1 MKRLLAML
9 LAALM
14 LLSGLSALAEDG
26 TFYEEMGFALDID
39 DIQAKT
45 QNCVAL
51 QRTGVVLHEPFA
63 AMMILVYYALPEA
76 TVKDIEAEIAKATD
90 DAERAVMSHTL
101 QVMGAGVGAIIVT
114 NAESLADI
122 GITWPLPEGYG
133 VTEFG
138 AAGDYRW
145 YYISEP
151 VDDLLDSIDETAEA
165 GNLEIDPEATKQA
178 ALADTEMIG
187 AEMLKKLET
196 VGLTEPV
203 DNDTG
208 HMGEVLSFK
217 TTDLDGNPVSSE
229 DLFRNNKITMVNL
242 WGTWCINCMNEMA
255 DLAALHTRLQE
266 KGCGIVGVEYE
277 GEPIEG
283 EMADEARR
291 VMAQYGTNYPNVV
304 IPEDNPIFNE
314 VTGYPT
320 SFFVDSAGRI
330 LTYPIAGA
338 AVELYEPTIDKLL
351 AGEAVSDAGEA
362 AEAAPEA
369 DVAANDSGAYRVIV
383 RDEDGNPV
391 KGAVVQFCDDTTCS
405 LQKTKADGVA
415 TFATEEQKVYEVH
428 VLKVPEGY
436 AADEGVYKTL
446 DTFSD
451 VNITLKKA

>member
-1 MKRLLAML
+1 MKRFLAML

-26 TFYEEMGFALDID
+26 TFYEEMGFALDFD

-45 QNCVAL
+45 QNCVEL
-51 QRTGVVLHEPFA
+51 QRIGVDMHEPFA
-63 AMMILVYYALPEA
+63 AMMIVVYYALPEA
-76 TVKDIEAEIAKATD
+76 TVKSVEAEIANAGDDMEKAMLNF
-90 DAERAVMSHTL
+90 AL
-101 QVMGAGVGAIIVT
+101 QAMGSDVGIIIVT
-114 NAESLADI
+114 NAESLADT
-122 GITWPLPEGYG
+122 GIRWPLPEEFG

-138 AAGDYRW
+138 AVGDYHW

-151 VDDLLDSIDETAEA
+151 VNELLDSIDEMGKTGEA
-165 GNLEIDPEATKQA
+165 EIDPETTKQA
-178 ALADTEMIG
+178 TLADTEMIR
-187 AEMLKKLET
+187 AEMLKKLEA
-196 VGLTEPV
+196 VQLTEPV

-208 HMGEVLSFK
+208 HVGEVLSFR

-229 DLFRNNKITMVNL
+229 DLFRNNKITMVNI
-242 WGTWCINCMNEMA
+242 WGTWCINCMNY
-255 DLAALHTRLQE
+255 LAALHTRLQE
-266 KGCGIVGVEYE
+266 KGCGVVGVEYE

-351 AGEAVSDAGEA
+351 AGEA
-362 AEAAPEA
+362 AEVAPEA
-369 DVAANDSGAYRVIV
+369 DVTANDSGAYRVIV

-436 AADEGVYKTL
+436 AADEGIYKTL
-446 DTFSD
+446 ETFSD
-451 VNITLKKA
+451 VNVTLKKA

>member
-1 MKRLLAML
+1 MKRFLAML

-26 TFYEEMGFALDID
+26 TFYEEMGFALDFD

-45 QNCVAL
+45 QNCVEL
-51 QRTGVVLHEPFA
+51 QRIGVDMHEPFA
-63 AMMILVYYALPEA
+63 AMMIVVYYALPEA
-76 TVKDIEAEIAKATD
+76 TVKDIEAEIAKAED
-90 DAERAVMSHTL
+90 DTEKAMLTYRL
-101 QVMGAGVGAIIVT
+101 QMMGAGVGVIIVT

-122 GITWPLPEGYG
+122 GITWPLPEEFG
-133 VTEFG
+133 VTEFC
-138 AAGDYRW
+138 AVGDYHW

-151 VDDLLDSIDETAEA
+151 VNELLDSIDEMGKTGEA
-165 GNLEIDPEATKQA
+165 EIDPETTKQA
-178 ALADTEMIG
+178 TLADTEMIR
-187 AEMLKKLET
+187 AEMLKKLEA
-196 VGLTEPV
+196 VQLTEPV

-208 HMGEVLSFK
+208 HVGEVLSFR

-229 DLFRNNKITMVNL
+229 DLFRNNKITMVNI

-277 GEPIEG
+277 GKPIEG

-351 AGEAVSDAGEA
+351 AGEA
-362 AEAAPEA
+362 AEVAPEA
-369 DVAANDSGAYRVIV
+369 DVTANDSGAYRVIV

-436 AADEGVYKTL
+436 AADEGIYKTL
-446 DTFSD
+446 ETFSD
-451 VNITLKKA
+451 VNVTLKKA

>member
-1 MKRLLAML
+1 MKRFLAML

-14 LLSGLSALAEDG
+14 LLPGLSALAEDG

-45 QNCVAL
+45 QNCVVL
-51 QRTGVVLHEPFA
+51 QRTGVDMHEPFA
-63 AMMILVYYALPEA
+63 AMMIVVYYALPEA
-76 TVKDIEAEIAKATD
+76 TVKDIEAEIAKAED
-90 DAERAVMSHTL
+90 DTEKAMLTYRL
-101 QVMGAGVGAIIVT
+101 QMMGAGVGVIIVT

-122 GITWPLPEGYG
+122 GITWPLPEEFG

-138 AAGDYRW
+138 AVGDYRW
-145 YYISEP
+145 YYISQP
-151 VDDLLDSIDETAEA
+151 VDTLLDSIDETAEA

-178 ALADTEMIG
+178 VLADAEMIR
-187 AEMLKKLET
+187 AEMLKKLEA
-196 VGLTEPV
+196 VQLTEPV

-208 HMGEVLSFK
+208 HVGEVLSFR

-229 DLFRNNKITMVNL
+229 DLFKDNKVTMVNL
-242 WGTWCINCMNEMA
+242 WGTWCVNCLDEMA
-255 DLAALHTRLQE
+255 ELAALHTRLQE
-266 KGCGIVGVEYE
+266 KGCGVVGVEYE
-277 GEPIEG
+277 GAPIEG
-283 EMADEARR
+283 DVADEARR

-304 IPEDNPIFNE
+304 IPEDNPIFDE
-314 VTGYPT
+314 VTGFPT

-338 AVELYEPTIDKLL
+338 VVELYEPTIDRLL
-351 AGEAVSDAGEA
+351 AGGA

-369 DVAANDSGAYRVIV
+369 DVANVAANDSGAYRVIV

-391 KGAVVQFCDDTTCS
+391 KGVVVQLCDDTTCS
-405 LQKTKADGVA
+405 LQKTRDDGVA

-436 AADEGVYKTL
+436 AADEGVYETL

-451 VNITLKKA
+451 VNVTLKKA